1 MLYAIIRA
9 EKPRREEEK
18 RRLISASNQ

>member
-9 EKPRREEEK
+9 KKLRREEEK